1 MELMSNWKV
10 KLQTPLV
17 HDIKEDPETG
27 VYRDVYRHA
36 QYEFTLAEALEYIGN
51 DKLNYAR
58 FNDMML
64 HNIVLRDAIRSMG
77 VAEVINRIKEFAP
90 ASQKLEEQFER
101 FQNQY
106 SDDYIGNLDIQVYS
120 VIEDFQ
126 VFDQTLHGLDDIL
139 AYNEISI
146 GVKHTSASYEKPEK
160 RGEVHVG
167 QLWERYPCFDLSDYA
182 SEDRFY
188 QNYIIRKKPIRET
201 DMLQLK
207 ELPPFDD
214 CRKISERIALD
225 MLPMAYYVGTGG
237 FMLVA
242 TQRE

>member
-17 HDIKEDPETG
+17 HDIKENPETG
-27 VYRDVYRHA
+27 VYRDVYCHA
-36 QYEFTLAEALEYIGN
+36 QYEFTLAEALEYICN

-58 FNDMML
+58 FDDMML
-64 HNIVLRDAIRSMG
+64 HNIVLRDAMRSMG
-77 VAEVINRIKEFAP
+77 VVEVINRIKEFAP
-90 ASQKLEEQFER
+90 ASKKLEEQFEY
-101 FQNQY
+101 FQNKY
-106 SDDYIGNLDIQVYS
+106 PDDYIGNLDIQVYS

-126 VFDQTLHGLDDIL
+126 VFDHTLHGLNDIL

-146 GVKHTSASYEKPEK
+146 GAKHTSASYEKPEK

-182 SEDRFY
+182 SENRFY
-188 QNYIIRKKPIRET
+188 QNYIIRKKSITESEL
-201 DMLQLK
+201 LQFK
-207 ELPPFDD
+207 ELPSFGD
-214 CRKISERIALD
+214 CRKINERIALD
-225 MLPMAYYVGTGG
+225 MLPMVYYVGTGG